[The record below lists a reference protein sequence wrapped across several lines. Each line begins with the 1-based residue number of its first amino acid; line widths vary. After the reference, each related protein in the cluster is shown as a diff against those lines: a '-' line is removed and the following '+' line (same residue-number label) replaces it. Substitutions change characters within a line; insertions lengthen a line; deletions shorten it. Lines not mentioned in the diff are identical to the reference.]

1 MFNYQMGTPTGEFK
15 GALEEAKKRPGRPP
29 GPSSVTRRN
38 VYAAQKLFQSHAQEA
53 LETMVGIMRDVE
65 VDPAIRLKASNDI
78 LNRAYGTPVSVQVQE
93 KIITDE
99 RQSPIS
105 TGAISTAATAELE
118 QLAAVLARFIESE
131 RATIDVTPVMPDNYP
146 DE

>member
-1 MFNYQMGTPTGEFK
+1 
-15 GALEEAKKRPGRPP
+15 
-29 GPSSVTRRN
+29 
-38 VYAAQKLFQSHAQEA
+38 
-53 LETMVGIMRDVE
+53 MVGIMRDVE